1 MSPFAGWQMPIAYGS
16 SIEEN
21 KQTRSTASLFDVSH
35 MGEIQV
41 SGKDALNFLNYAFT
55 NDMSGCR
62 VGRAIYSPLCL
73 ETGGTVDDVI
83 LYRRAEDD
91 FLLCVNASN
100 VCKDFDYLKKQGEEF
115 NCSIVDCSDYYGQIA
130 IQGPKSGEIVK
141 DLFSDEVFSLKKMSF
156 MEVEMFG
163 AEALI
168 ATTGYTG
175 EDGYEIYLPSRS
187 LSEFMDLLEPALSS
201 ERMGW
206 AGLAARDSL
215 RLEAGYPLYGNEL
228 SSEISPIQAGLSW
241 SVDLKKSSFLG
252 KDSLLLEKEGEIP
265 GKVFHYQVD
274 DRKIPRS
281 GAHLRFKDQ
290 IAGEVLSGG
299 FSPLTQTPIGSA
311 FVKCEFFSNLN
322 QGQWFAE
329 VRGQAVP
336 IEFGKP
342 VLRKRG

>member
-21 KQTRSTASLFDVSH
+21 KQTPLDCLSFGVESYGGNSSF
-35 MGEIQV
+35 
-41 SGKDALNFLNYAFT
+41 GKRCRMNFLNYAFT

-73 ETGGTVDDVI
+73 KRAVRSMALSCTAERRMI
-83 LYRRAEDD
+83 FFYRQRIKRLQG
-91 FLLCVNASN
+91 FRLSPKN
-100 VCKDFDYLKKQGEEF
+100 KGEEF
-115 NCSIVDCSDYYGQIA
+115 NCRHSGLLADYYGQIA

-187 LSEFMDLLEPALSS
+187 LSEFMDLLEPALNSG
-201 ERMGW
+201 RMGW
-206 AGLAARDSL
+206 ARVWRRETVFAWKRA
-215 RLEAGYPLYGNEL
+215 PLYGNEL

-252 KDSLLLEKEGEIP
+252 KDLAYFWKRKGNS

-281 GAHLRFKDQ
+281 GAHLRFNEQ

-299 FSPLTQTPIGSA
+299 FLP
-311 FVKCEFFSNLN
+311 
-322 QGQWFAE
+322 
-329 VRGQAVP
+329 
-336 IEFGKP
+336 
-342 VLRKRG
+342 